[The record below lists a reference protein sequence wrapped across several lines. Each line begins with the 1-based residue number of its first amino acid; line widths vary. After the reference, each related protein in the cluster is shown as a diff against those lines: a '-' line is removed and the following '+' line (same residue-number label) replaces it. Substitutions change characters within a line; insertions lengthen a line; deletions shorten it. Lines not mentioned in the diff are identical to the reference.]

1 MMPASACH
9 ISGPNGVTRRY
20 ILYDHLRSQF
30 CFWRNGK
37 THPIVHCGIDRNII
51 TVLKLL
57 GYGGRVIIIGW
68 WYFVVVPGRKRK
80 TRIES

>member
-1 MMPASACH
+1 MALLDGTYFMTICEVNS
-9 ISGPNGVTRRY
+9 V
-20 ILYDHLRSQF
+20 F
-30 CFWRNGK
+30 VRNGK